1 MKRERLL
8 STGEVAKIFGVS
20 YTTVK
25 KWAYS
30 GKIKY
35 FKTPG
40 GRYRYPESEVRRLLG
55 LAPKRK
61 VVVYARVSSADQKDD
76 LERQKNRLIEFARSQ
91 GYEDVIVLEDVASGL
106 NEKRRGLGKLFD
118 LVANGEVEVV
128 FITYKDRLTR
138 FGFSYIE
145 RFFSSHG
152 VSIHVVNGEAKKEP
166 HKELVE
172 DLIAIVTSFAGR
184 LYGMRS
190 HKKRKVVETLGQ
202 ALRDD

>member
-1 MKRERLL
+1 M
-8 STGEVAKIFGVS
+8 
-20 YTTVK
+20 
-25 KWAYS
+25 
-30 GKIKY
+30 
-35 FKTPG
+35 
-40 GRYRYPESEVRRLLG
+40 LG

-152 VSIHVVNGEAKKEP
+152 VSIHVVNGEAN
-166 HKELVE
+166 KELVE